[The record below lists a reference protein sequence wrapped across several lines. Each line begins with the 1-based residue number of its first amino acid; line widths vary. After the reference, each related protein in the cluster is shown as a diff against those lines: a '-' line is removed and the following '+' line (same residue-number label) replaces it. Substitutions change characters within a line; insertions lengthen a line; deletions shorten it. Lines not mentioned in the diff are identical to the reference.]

1 MRLAS
6 MQDLLLHEV
15 KDLYSAEKQ
24 LIKAL
29 PKMAKA
35 AGSEHL
41 RAAIEMHLEE
51 TKTQAER
58 LEQVFRMLDKKPRA
72 EKCEAMEGLIK
83 EGEDLIEE
91 DGENSV
97 KDAALIGA
105 AQKVEHYEIA
115 GYGCART
122 YAEMLGMHEAA
133 ELLQMTLDEEKAT
146 DEKLNELAMSEV
158 NIQAQD

>member
-6 MQDLLLHEV
+6 MQDLFLHEL

-24 LIKAL
+24 LVRAL

-35 AGSEHL
+35 ASSEHL
-41 RAAIEMHLEE
+41 RNAIEMHLDE
-51 TKTQAER
+51 TKVQVER
-58 LEQVFRMLDKKPRA
+58 LEQVFQMLDKKPRA

-83 EGEDLIEE
+83 EGEKLIEE
-91 DGENSV
+91 DGDESV
-97 KDAALIGA
+97 KDAGMIGA

-115 GYGCART
+115 GYGCVRT
-122 YAEMLGMHEAA
+122 YAEMLGMHKAA
-133 ELLQMTLDEEKAT
+133 ELLQMTLDEEKAA

-158 NIQAQD
+158 NIQAQH